1 VDSHGVVS
9 SGDFRAMEHGRL
21 NEENGLWEVL
31 R

>member
-9 SGDFRAMEHGRL
+9 RGDFRAMEHGRL